1 MFAGASP
8 ELCMKGSQVPKG
20 WIRRTVSSSG
30 EGRGGNSVTREGRGG
45 YNNTE
50 DRRFFEEEEETKE
63 SDVTRRAV
71 AKGVGR
77 RKKAVGER
85 RVL

>member
-8 ELCMKGSQVPKG
+8 ELCMKGSQVPQG
-20 WIRRTVSSSG
+20 WIRRTVSRSG
-30 EGRGGNSVTREGRGG
+30 EGRGGNSVTREGRRG
-45 YNNTE
+45 YNNTK
-50 DRRFFEEEEETKE
+50 DRKFFKEEEKEE

-77 RKKAVGER
+77 K
-85 RVL
+85 

>member
-20 WIRRTVSSSG
+20 WIRRTVSRSG
-30 EGRGGNSVTREGRGG
+30 EGRGGNSVTREGRRG

-50 DRRFFEEEEETKE
+50 DRKFSEEEEKRIRRDQTCRGKGRGKKKE
-63 SDVTRRAV
+63 
-71 AKGVGR
+71 
-77 RKKAVGER
+77 AVGER